1 MPLVFLAILPVGGY
15 GRAYTGYSG
24 SASDG
29 TMTVEAGRWL
39 AKLANARDG
48 ELRAVLWSFAYFFF
62 LLASYFILRPI
73 RDEMGIAAGR
83 NNLQWLFTAT
93 FFAMLIASPIYAW
106 AVARLSRRVFIPLV
120 YRFFALILVGF
131 WTVLQSGWQRELTA
145 QAFFVWVSVFNL
157 FAVSVFWSFLT
168 DLFRGEQGK
177 RLFGFIA
184 AGGSAGTLLGSTITV
199 SLAGVIGP
207 AALLIVAAILL
218 EIAVL
223 CAWRLERSQRGSA
236 GETPQ
241 QGADAAAGDRAM
253 GGSMLEGFWLVL
265 RSPYLAGIGL
275 WVLLLSLAGTFL
287 YFMQQDV
294 VRNASTDP
302 AVRTQIFATMD
313 LIASGL
319 TIALQLI
326 VTGRLIQKIGSGP
339 AAALLPAVFALGFL
353 ALALSPILAVV
364 VAFQALQRTANFA
377 FSNPARELFFTAVDR
392 HERYKAKNLIDA
404 ALFRGGDVIWGWAFT
419 GLRGL
424 GASMSTIAMIAV
436 PISLT
441 WLGLSLVLG
450 RTEERRNA
458 GNSTIPAPSANPA
471 DGRA

>member
-1 MPLVFLAILPVGGY
+1 MVTRDTGTAD
-15 GRAYTGYSG
+15 GR
-24 SASDG
+24 G
-29 TMTVEAGRWL
+29 TMTVGAGRWL
-39 AKLANARDG
+39 ARLANAQEG
-48 ELRAVLWSFAYFFF
+48 EMRAVLWSFAYFFF

-83 NNLQWLFTAT
+83 DNLQWLFTAT
-93 FFAMLIASPIYAW
+93 FFAMVIASPIYAW
-106 AVARLSRRVFIPLV
+106 AVGRLSRRVFIPLV
-120 YRFFALILVGF
+120 YHFFALNLVGF
-131 WTVLQSGWQRELTA
+131 WAVLQSGWQRELTA
-145 QAFFVWVSVFNL
+145 QTFFVWVSVFNL

-168 DLFRGEQGK
+168 DVFRGEQGK

-218 EIAVL
+218 EMAVA
-223 CAWRLERSQRGSA
+223 CAWRLERSRRGLA

-241 QGADAAAGDRAM
+241 QAGEAAAGDRVI
-253 GGSMLEGFWLVL
+253 GGSMMEGFWLVV

-275 WVLLLSLAGTFL
+275 WVLLLSLSGTFL

-302 AVRTQIFATMD
+302 AVRTQIFGTMD

-319 TIALQLI
+319 TITLQLI

-339 AAALLPAVFALGFL
+339 AAALLPAVFILGFL
-353 ALALSPILAVV
+353 ALALSPLLAVV

-377 FSNPARELFFTAVDR
+377 FSNPARELLFTAVDR

-404 ALFRGGDVIWGWAFT
+404 ALFRGGDVIWGWAFA

-424 GASMSTIAMIAV
+424 GASMATIALIAV
-436 PISLT
+436 PVSLA
-441 WLGLSLVLG
+441 WLGLSIALG
-450 RTEERRNA
+450 RTEERRNKQLSNNSALSDKPDA
-458 GNSTIPAPSANPA
+458 GRS
-471 DGRA
+471 